1 MIPESI
7 VLTTHSPC
15 SRGVQ
20 KAHILHWWWVVFF
33 FKAHFLWKYTLACGM
48 CFLKNPCITKDWQ
61 IFLNTLTGSEA
72 SSNCY
77 LINIRLLS
85 SQSHASSFQPLPVCP
100 RRPAAS
106 GLRKRL
112 TTTDCAAG
120 WAFRLFWN
128 GRPKQGGLSRED
140 QVDSE
145 RNKLKPKPITFA
157 DRFMLWSKGQNRNI
171 VRDSFSP
178 KPRNFYVDKN
188 YV

>member
-1 MIPESI
+1 MFRRCTKGTHI
-7 VLTTHSPC
+7 VVMVRSF
-15 SRGVQ
+15 
-20 KAHILHWWWVVFF
+20 FF
-33 FKAHFLWKYTLACGM
+33 FKRIFLWKYTLACGM

-61 IFLNTLTGSEA
+61 SFLNTLTGSEA

-77 LINIRLLS
+77 LINIWLLS
-85 SQSHASSFQPLPVCP
+85 SQSHASFIQPLPVCP
-100 RRPAAS
+100 CRPAAS

-120 WAFRLFWN
+120 WAFRLFWD

-157 DRFMLWSKGQNRNI
+157 NRFTLWSKGQNKNI
-171 VRDSFSP
+171 VRDFFFFP

-188 YV
+188 CV